1 MPPLRAG
8 KEDTM
13 DDLNHQAG
21 SARLLNM
28 PGRRDQMLRTMLLCA
43 LTAAVFF
50 LPFYLI
56 DGGFFH
62 YAGDFNSQ
70 QISFYRYMNGFIK
83 GGGYPD
89 GMAGAAQNTFS
100 WATDLGSGAMNA
112 YSFYL
117 YGSPFFWLSLI
128 FPQNWLP
135 YLMVPLLILK
145 FAVAGGGAY
154 RYLCR
159 YVRRT
164 DYAMLGAC
172 LYAFSGFSVYNV
184 FFNHFVDVVA
194 LFPWMLWA
202 LDETLYEQEKHY
214 GLFAFWVGVN
224 LLNNYFFFIGQ
235 VIFLVIYFI
244 CKLTTRDFPMNLR
257 LFARLAFESLL
268 GAALGF
274 VLLWPAVL
282 SLLQNPRTIDLSSGW
297 GFLTYSKVQQYLAIL
312 LSWILPPDSP
322 YITSI
327 WSEGIIKW
335 TSMSAYLPLCSLA
348 GAMAYWRAR
357 QGDSK
362 KRIVA
367 VCAVF
372 ALVPVLNSAFYA
384 LNSSY
389 YARWY
394 YMPVLILCAM
404 TACGL
409 ESPDITADE
418 LDAPARG
425 IGWLMLAT
433 LAFAVVPVQDS
444 STKEWSLGVLQNPGQ
459 YFVVLGFGL
468 GGLVLYHFICRR
480 WRGSRA
486 FARRMTA
493 AVLAFACLFSMVHIG
508 IGKFGQ
514 WHTDSDL
521 VEQYTSALQLKD
533 DLPEGDWRVDTYET
547 HDNLGLWLDKSCLQY
562 FGSTAAPSILSFYP
576 ALGVKRDVRSEPEIS
591 NYALRGLLSVKYLI
605 TTPEKQ
611 EDFLA
616 AADEGWDYYDTRDGF
631 MLYENKNYVP
641 MGFTYDY
648 YITEEEYE
656 ATVKNTRSNLL
667 MRALVLSEEDAAV
680 YGKYLKKLPE
690 EKRNDLWYDTYISDC
705 ADRRASA
712 CRVFQMTNS
721 GFHAE
726 IDLGKEDLVFFS
738 VPYDDGFT
746 AYVNG
751 QETDIL
757 RVDEGLMA
765 VLAPAGENT
774 IDFVYQAD
782 GFSLA
787 GKVSLAGLA
796 VFVVYTGYFVWKK
809 KKRC

>member
-1 MPPLRAG
+1 
-8 KEDTM
+8 
-13 DDLNHQAG
+13 
-21 SARLLNM
+21 
-28 PGRRDQMLRTMLLCA
+28 
-43 LTAAVFF
+43 
-50 LPFYLI
+50 
-56 DGGFFH
+56 
-62 YAGDFNSQ
+62 
-70 QISFYRYMNGFIK
+70 
-83 GGGYPD
+83 
-89 GMAGAAQNTFS
+89 
-100 WATDLGSGAMNA
+100 
-112 YSFYL
+112 
-117 YGSPFFWLSLI
+117 
-128 FPQNWLP
+128 
-135 YLMVPLLILK
+135 
-145 FAVAGGGAY
+145 
-154 RYLCR
+154 
-159 YVRRT
+159 
-164 DYAMLGAC
+164 
-172 LYAFSGFSVYNV
+172 
-184 FFNHFVDVVA
+184 
-194 LFPWMLWA
+194 
-202 LDETLYEQEKHY
+202 
-214 GLFAFWVGVN
+214 
-224 LLNNYFFFIGQ
+224 
-235 VIFLVIYFI
+235 
-244 CKLTTRDFPMNLR
+244 
-257 LFARLAFESLL
+257 
-268 GAALGF
+268 
-274 VLLWPAVL
+274 
-282 SLLQNPRTIDLSSGW
+282 
-297 GFLTYSKVQQYLAIL
+297 
-312 LSWILPPDSP
+312 
-322 YITSI
+322 
-327 WSEGIIKW
+327 
-335 TSMSAYLPLCSLA
+335 
-348 GAMAYWRAR
+348 
-357 QGDSK
+357 
-362 KRIVA
+362 
-367 VCAVF
+367 
-372 ALVPVLNSAFYA
+372 
-384 LNSSY
+384 
-389 YARWY
+389 
-394 YMPVLILCAM
+394 M
-404 TACGL
+404 TA
-409 ESPDITADE
+409 
-418 LDAPARG
+418 
-425 IGWLMLAT
+425 
-433 LAFAVVPVQDS
+433 V
-444 STKEWSLGVLQNPGQ
+444 
-459 YFVVLGFGL
+459 
-468 GGLVLYHFICRR
+468 
-480 WRGSRA
+480 
-486 FARRMTA
+486 
-493 AVLAFACLFSMVHIG
+493 VLAFACLFSMVHIG

-631 MLYENKNYVP
+631 MLYENENYVP

-712 CRVFQMTNS
+712 CSVFQMTNS

-787 GKVSLAGLA
+787 GKVSMAGLA